1 MHKILIHKPFFD
13 ENDKKAVLGAIEST
27 FVSGDGPQ
35 CREFEADISEYTG
48 IQYSLFTNS
57 ATTALEAVIR
67 AWDFSTDDEV
77 IVPAF
82 TFTSTALAPLYNN
95 LKVVFCD
102 VEESTGLMTLDLL
115 KEVVTEKT
123 KCVIPVDYAGCP
135 VDMEPIQKFCKERG
149 IKLVQDCAQSIGTFY
164 RNKHT
169 GYYADAA
176 VFSFHGTKNLTT
188 GEGGA
193 IVTND
198 RELFERT
205 KLIRDKGTNKYSFL
219 SDNKTKG
226 YYEYQVLG
234 NSYVQSN
241 INAMLGI
248 TQLRKLDWMNQ
259 RRLDIA
265 KKYDEMFEELGV
277 PVLKPSLNTSKY
289 NQHLYGILE
298 DRRFEL
304 LDFLTDNGINANV
317 HYTPMHFNEL
327 YAGYGDKNDF
337 PGAVK
342 FYERLLRIPIYPSLT
357 DTEVK
362 YIIEKIKEFYV
373 FER

>member
-1 MHKILIHKPFFD
+1 MHNILIHKPFFD
-13 ENDKKAVLGAIEST
+13 EEDKKAVLGAIEST

-35 CREFEADISEYTG
+35 CREFEADLSKYTG
-48 IQYSLFTNS
+48 FKHCLFTNS
-57 ATTALEAVIR
+57 ATTALEAVLR
-67 AWDFSTDDEV
+67 AWNFSPEDEV
-77 IVPAF
+77 VVPAF

-102 VEESTGLMTLDLL
+102 VDENTGLMTLELL
-115 KEVVTEKT
+115 KEVITKKT

-135 VDMEPIQKFCKERG
+135 VDMEPIQKYCNERD
-149 IKLVQDCAQSIGTFY
+149 IKVVQDCAQSIGTFY
-164 RNKHT
+164 KQRHT
-169 GYYADAA
+169 GFFADAA

-198 RELFERT
+198 DDLFNVA

-219 SDNKTKG
+219 SDNQTKG

-248 TQLRKLDWMNQ
+248 TQLKKLDWMNE
-259 RRLDIA
+259 RRSQIA
-265 KKYDEMFEELGV
+265 VRYDKIFDQVGV
-277 PVLKPSLNTSKY
+277 KLLKPSSNTTRY
-289 NQHLYGILE
+289 NHHLYGILE
-298 DRRFEL
+298 VRRFEL
-304 LDFLTDNGINANV
+304 LDFLTDRGINANV

-327 YAGYGDKNDF
+327 YADFGDKYSF

-357 DTEVK
+357 DVEVD
-362 YIIEKIKEFYV
+362 YIIENIKEFYV
-373 FER
+373 S